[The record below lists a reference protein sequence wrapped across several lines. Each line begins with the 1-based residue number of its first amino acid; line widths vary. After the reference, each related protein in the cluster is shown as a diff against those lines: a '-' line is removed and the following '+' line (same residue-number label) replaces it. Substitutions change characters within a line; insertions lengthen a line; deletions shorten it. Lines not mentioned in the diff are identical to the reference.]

1 MKRLSTALAA
11 ACLFLGGRASATNG
25 MRMIGFGPVQTS
37 MGGVGVGATLD
48 GNSLASNPAGIADV
62 GQRLDLDIGYF
73 KPTVSHEATGTAPLP
88 APYPPT
94 GVIQY
99 PGQTIDSTRGG
110 SPIPAIAY
118 VHPFS
123 NELAAGVG
131 LFAVSGMGVD
141 YPTNIY
147 LSKALTSYMNAR
159 LAPGIAYKFGDMF
172 SVGVA
177 LNLMM
182 AQMEYDVAEAFGQA
196 NHSKANSFGYGAT
209 LGVKVTPT
217 PMLALGAAYE
227 TRSYF
232 QDFSFS
238 VPGGT
243 DKLKFDQ
250 PQMATVGASVRP
262 LESLLVA
269 ADLEWINW
277 SSTMGANLPKY
288 SQSQPTTMPFN
299 INWNDQWVVKVGAQY
314 AVAKALALRAG
325 WDYGKMPLDPNRAFE
340 NLVFPAVAENHFTA
354 GAGYA
359 VTQAIDL
366 LLTGMYSPSAK
377 ISGANAGPPPGGQLI
392 ASYSTQMSQYQ
403 IDLGATFKF

>member
-1 MKRLSTALAA
+1 M
-11 ACLFLGGRASATNG
+11 
-25 MRMIGFGPVQTS
+25 
-37 MGGVGVGATLD
+37 
-48 GNSLASNPAGIADV
+48 
-62 GQRLDLDIGYF
+62 DIGYF
-73 KPTVSHEATGTAPLP
+73 KPTVSQKATGTAPLP
-88 APYPPT
+88 APYRPT
-94 GVIQY
+94 GVIVH

-123 NELAAGVG
+123 KEFAAGIG

-141 YPTNIY
+141 YPPNIY
-147 LSKALTSYMNAR
+147 LSKALTSYLNAR
-159 LAPGIAYKFGDMF
+159 LAPGIAYKVSEVV

-182 AQMEYDVAEAFGQA
+182 AQLEYDVAAAFGQA
-196 NHSKANSFGYGAT
+196 NHGKTNSFGYGAT
-209 LGVKVTPT
+209 VGEKVTPA
-217 PMLALGAAYE
+217 PMFGLGAAHE
-227 TRSYF
+227 TKSYF
-232 QDFSFS
+232 RDFSFG

-243 DKLKFDQ
+243 DKLTFDQ
-250 PQMATVGASVRP
+250 PQMATVGASLRP

-269 ADLEWINW
+269 ADLEWIDW

-299 INWNDQWVVKVGAQY
+299 MNWKDQWVVKLGAQY
-314 AVAKALALRAG
+314 KVLEKLALRAG
-325 WDYGKMPLDPNRAFE
+325 FNYGKMPLDPSRAFE

-359 VTQAIDL
+359 VTPAIDL
-366 LLTGMYSPSAK
+366 LLAGMYSPTAK
-377 ISGANAGPPPGGQLI
+377 ISGTNAGPPPGGQLI